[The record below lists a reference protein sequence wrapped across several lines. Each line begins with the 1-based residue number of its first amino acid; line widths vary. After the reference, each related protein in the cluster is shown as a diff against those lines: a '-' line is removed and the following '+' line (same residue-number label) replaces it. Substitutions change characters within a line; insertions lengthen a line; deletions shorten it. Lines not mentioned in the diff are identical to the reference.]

1 MRWMKENKGAKEA
14 EIIVAVPNVWLRLP
28 IVDLL
33 FLMRK
38 GYIHVKSLMEL
49 YERVEKKSG
58 GILIIDIFAYKES
71 CPDTIARLKTE
82 NPTLTIVP
90 LLSRDELVY
99 AHYLESI
106 DACFIVEKE
115 KADKMLLPALHQA
128 LQKQQMLLN
137 EKEVNLMGKED
148 GNILRRNFGRR
159 TFLKG
164 TAAAAAMAGAVAA
177 SPGSTVL
184 QALAAGDDAQTTSP
198 EEQIFAGACPSCCE
212 GGCSLNVHVR
222 NGKIVKTSKR
232 DFPDKK
238 WNRICGKGLSHAL
251 RTYEERRLKYP
262 MRRVGERGEG
272 KWEQLSW
279 DEAIQ
284 YICEKWKGYLS
295 EYGGSSISYS
305 FAGGNSTV
313 CVNNYLKRLFNW
325 MGGTFVFHMLDM
337 AAVDAPGRAVGYG
350 PWFFG
355 NSLTDIMNSKYI
367 FIWGTNPTSSYK
379 QNWHFVQEA
388 AENGAKVIVIDP
400 NYTITASKADKFVP
414 IRMSTDAALAMAM
427 INIVVKEGLAD
438 KEFIAQ
444 NTVGPFL
451 VKESDGLYLRQSDLG
466 GAANAEN
473 NAIVVRGAD
482 GKVGL
487 PSEIPN
493 PVINGTFEINGIKV
507 TTAYDLLL
515 ERTAEWTPEKASE
528 LCDIPV
534 ETIYE
539 LARMYAAGPT
549 CLYASEGI
557 DHMGNAAPAYA
568 AMYALAMVTG
578 QLAKHGAGVSGVQ
591 GLCLGSMFDCSSI
604 IYPPGKVPG
613 PTIPSLKL
621 LDILN
626 EGMYAGKPMAIKS
639 LFVSTANILRA
650 QAERKSWIEVFNK
663 LDLVVV
669 ADQYMSDTAK
679 HADIVLPVCGYFEYE
694 SVLTMFNPFAK
705 MTEKAIDPLYE
716 SKPDL
721 EIINLLGKGMGFG
734 DEFVVTRDEFYT
746 KLMDS
751 DACKAVGISW
761 EKLKQEKTMRYMSD
775 DYVHGAAGVTSS
787 GGAAFM
793 TGAEVHAGSGTFPTP
808 TGRAQFYQEAFK
820 PYIDYG
826 QKIDQKKESL
836 PYWEPPIEAWPD
848 KPLFSK
854 YPLIFA
860 TERSRLKANTG
871 YTHVQWLLEI
881 MPEPFIK
888 INPQDAAVRGIVQG
902 DTVKIVNDRGY
913 MVLKAFV
920 TPAVRPGVV
929 VANHGFEHDQF
940 IDGDEA
946 DLTSRA
952 INPAV
957 PNNAYFDTLCEVKKM

>member
-1 MRWMKENKGAKEA
+1 MRWMKENKGVKEA

-49 YERVEKKSG
+49 YERVKKKSG

-184 QALAAGDDAQTTSP
+184 QALAAGDDAQTTSL
-198 EEQIFAGACPSCCE
+198 EEQIFAGACPACCL

-238 WNRICGKGLSHAL
+238 WNRICGKGLSHAQ

-279 DEAIQ
+279 DEAIR
-284 YICEKWKGYLS
+284 YICEKWKGYQQ
-295 EYGGSSISYS
+295 EFGNSSIAYS
-305 FAGGNSTV
+305 FGGGNSTV
-313 CVNNYLKRLFNW
+313 CVNNYYKRLFNW
-325 MGGTFVFHMLDM
+325 MGGTFLFHMFDM
-337 AAVDAPGRAVGYG
+337 AAVDSGGRSFGYG

-355 NSLTDIMNSKYI
+355 NAIPDIINAKYI
-367 FIWGTNPTSSYK
+367 FMWGTNPTSSYK

-388 AENGAKVIVIDP
+388 VENGSKLIVIDP
-400 NYTITASKADKFVP
+400 NYTTTASKGTQFVP
-414 IRMSTDAALAMAM
+414 IRMATDAALAMAM
-427 INIVVKEGLAD
+427 INIVVKEGLTD
-438 KEFIAQ
+438 KKFIAQ

-487 PSEIPN
+487 PSEILN
-493 PVINGTFEINGIKV
+493 PVINGTFEINGVKV

-539 LARMYAAGPT
+539 LARMFAAGPT
-549 CLYASEGI
+549 TIYTSNGI
-557 DHMGNAAPAYA
+557 DHTGNGAPAYM
-568 AMYALAMVTG
+568 AMYALAMITG
-578 QLAKHGAGVSGVQ
+578 QVAKPGAGLNGDESMA
-591 GLCLGSMFDCSSI
+591 LGTIFDCSSI
-604 IYPPGKVPG
+604 IYPLGKVPG
-613 PTIPSLKL
+613 PVVPSLKL
-621 LDILN
+621 LDVLN
-626 EGMYAGKPMAIKS
+626 EGKIGDTPLTLKS
-639 LFVSTANILRA
+639 LYLSTSNFLRA
-650 QAERKSWIEVFNK
+650 QSERKAGIEAFKK
-663 LDLVVV
+663 LDLVVI

-679 HADIVLPVCGYFEYE
+679 YADIVLPVCGYFEYE

-721 EIINLLGKGMGFG
+721 EIINLLGKGMGLG
-734 DEFVVTRDEFYT
+734 DEFVVSRDEFYT
-746 KLMDS
+746 KLMDN

-761 EKLKQEKTMRYMSD
+761 ENLKKEKTMRYMPD
-775 DYVHGAAGVTSS
+775 DYIHGAYARSG

-793 TGAEVHAGSGTFPTP
+793 TGAEAHSGNGSFPTA

-820 PYIDYG
+820 PYLDYG

-836 PYWEPPIEAWPD
+836 PYWEPPIEAWQD
-848 KPLFSK
+848 NPLSSK

-871 YTHVQWLLEI
+871 FTHVQWLLEI
-881 MPEPFIK
+881 MPEPFAK
-888 INPQDAAVRGIVQG
+888 INPQDAAARGIVQG
-902 DTVKIVNDRGY
+902 DTIKVINDRGH

-920 TPAVRPGVV
+920 TAAVRPGMIVL
-929 VANHGFEHDQF
+929 NHGFEHDQF
-940 IDGDEA
+940 IDGDEG

-952 INPAV
+952 FNPAV
-957 PNNAYFDTLCEVKKM
+957 PNNAYYDVLCEVKKM